1 MFRLALAFLVIAL
14 LAALFGF
21 GGLAGIAASGA
32 QIFFFIGLVVVVLGL
47 VFGSRWLV
55 D

>member
-21 GGLAGIAASGA
+21 GGLAGIAAQGA
-32 QIFFFIGLVVVVLGL
+32 ELFFIIGLVVLVL
-47 VFGSRWLV
+47 S
-55 D
+55 

>member
-32 QIFFFIGLVVVVLGL
+32 EIFFFIGLIVLVLSL
-47 VFGSRWLV
+47 VFGRRWLS
-55 D
+55 

>member
-21 GGLAGIAASGA
+21 GGLAGIAAQGA
-32 QIFFFIGLVVVVLGL
+32 ELFFIIGLVVLVLSL
-47 VFGSRWLV
+47 VFGRRWLT
-55 D
+55 